1 MLPGRQYSPEDLLR
15 LLWYRRWIV
24 TFAVILCTAAAGVA
38 SLQLKNLYRSET
50 LILVIPQRVP
60 ESYVRSTVTT
70 RIEDRLRSLSEQ
82 VRSRTQL
89 EKVITDFN
97 LYPELRSTRP
107 MEEVVAVMNSNIT
120 IDT

>member
-24 TFAVILCTAAAGVA
+24 TFAVILCTAAAAVA

-70 RIEDRLRSLSEQ
+70 RIEDRLRIRVRRRPGLL
-82 VRSRTQL
+82 VRS
-89 EKVITDFN
+89 
-97 LYPELRSTRP
+97 
-107 MEEVVAVMNSNIT
+107 AAA
-120 IDT
+120 